1 MCATMQKLRM
11 CSSFNGCL
19 WVVREAA
26 EGPRNI
32 TVKRSFPGAR
42 KKKEDCSRSP
52 LSSVSSGRAYCAF
65 GGGAMVRTGSVFC
78 VVGAARGGGGGG
90 GGGVEGRSRST
101 GADCLGGSAVRVG
114 GGDAVCG
121 SGRSSRND
129 GSRCG
134 CCAVVG

>member
-1 MCATMQKLRM
+1 MCATIQKLRM

-78 VVGAARGGGGGG
+78 VVGGARGGGGGG
-90 GGGVEGRSRST
+90 GGGVV
-101 GADCLGGSAVRVG
+101 GGSPRRGAGFRWGCAVGDG
-114 GGDAVCG
+114 GGDALFG
-121 SGRSSRND
+121 
-129 GSRCG
+129 
-134 CCAVVG
+134 